1 MGGYRVDHDIQATIA
16 EIWDVTA
23 QELFDTDYESGSDHG
38 RLETHAREDVAELLV
53 MRQIIQ

>member
-38 RLETHAREDVAELLV
+38 RL
-53 MRQIIQ
+53 